1 MCLPNPRG
9 RKSLPT
15 TLSQS
20 DIPSPSWSSRTVQVL
35 WIFVNQTYQTFDR
48 CHVSSNESKNSSPTL
63 GSSWLVPTKSGKR
76 LSHGGFEMSRE
87 FLRVLEAVKQ
97 SLNPDLI
104 HSQKLHRRYP
114 SAATAN
120 PELSHGGSR
129 AHHPETLP
137 QVPRAHL
144 WQIWSSSTT
153 DFITSYGLIITPIY
167 PLLIFLNS

>member
-1 MCLPNPRG
+1 
-9 RKSLPT
+9 
-15 TLSQS
+15 
-20 DIPSPSWSSRTVQVL
+20 
-35 WIFVNQTYQTFDR
+35 
-48 CHVSSNESKNSSPTL
+48 
-63 GSSWLVPTKSGKR
+63 
-76 LSHGGFEMSRE
+76 MSRE

-167 PLLIFLNS
+167 PLLIFELFSIRV

>member
-1 MCLPNPRG
+1 
-9 RKSLPT
+9 
-15 TLSQS
+15 
-20 DIPSPSWSSRTVQVL
+20 
-35 WIFVNQTYQTFDR
+35 
-48 CHVSSNESKNSSPTL
+48 
-63 GSSWLVPTKSGKR
+63 
-76 LSHGGFEMSRE
+76 MSRE

-129 AHHPETLP
+129 AH
-137 QVPRAHL
+137 L